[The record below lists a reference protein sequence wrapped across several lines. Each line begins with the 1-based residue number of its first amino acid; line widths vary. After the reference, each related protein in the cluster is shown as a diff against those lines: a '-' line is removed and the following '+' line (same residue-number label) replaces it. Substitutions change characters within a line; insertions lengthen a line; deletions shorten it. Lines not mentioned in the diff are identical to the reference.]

1 MTLMNTT
8 KPMLLPFAHLTD
20 DDSALIA
27 YLARLEAD
35 ERVREFSEE
44 Y

>member
-1 MTLMNTT
+1 MITHIPQTYE
-8 KPMLLPFAHLTD
+8 LPGASD
-20 DDSALIA
+20 YADDSALVA

>member
-1 MTLMNTT
+1 MNTT
-8 KPMLLPFAHLTD
+8 HPTYDLPGASDYAD
-20 DDSALIA
+20 DAALVA

>member
-1 MTLMNTT
+1 MNTET
-8 KPMLLPFAHLTD
+8 FELPGSCYTD
-20 DDSALIA
+20 DDFALIA

-35 ERVREFSEE
+35 ERIREFSEE